1 MIVLDHY
8 NQQVEG
14 IAGGIGKALMQSW
27 IPEDQLPPNVRMIS
41 TVTLEP
47 GSSVGDHQHSGECE
61 IYQIL
66 SGTGLYNDN
75 GSRVEVKPG
84 DVTVCYSGEVHGL
97 ENNADNPLVFNAVI
111 IAG

>member
-1 MIVLDHY
+1 MIVSDHHS
-8 NQQVEG
+8 QQVEG
-14 IAGGIGKALMQSW
+14 IAGGNGKALMEHW
-27 IPEDQLPPNVRMIS
+27 IPDGQLPPNVRMIA

-75 GSRVEVKPG
+75 GTRSEVKPG

-97 ENNADNPLVFNAVI
+97 ENNSDHPIVFNAVI